1 MFDRGASYAVK
12 QMRYSRCSIAVASDC
27 AVRCS
32 FHACCSF
39 HTMDERED
47 TMDEREDGLVVD
59 VEEAKHIKSYTA
71 AFKLQVIREAK
82 ETSRRAAAK
91 RFGVDPKRVRQWLA
105 NENKLLHAPK
115 DKRIIGRCG

>member
-1 MFDRGASYAVK
+1 
-12 QMRYSRCSIAVASDC
+12 MRYSSCIGPCSALFIS
-27 AVRCS
+27 
-32 FHACCSF
+32 CCSF

-59 VEEAKHIKSYTA
+59 VEEAKRIKSYTA

-91 RFGVDPKRVRQWLA
+91 RFGVDPKRVREWLA
-105 NENKLLHAPK
+105 NENKLLQAPSRSK
-115 DKRIIGRCG
+115 GQAKNRQMWTASLE